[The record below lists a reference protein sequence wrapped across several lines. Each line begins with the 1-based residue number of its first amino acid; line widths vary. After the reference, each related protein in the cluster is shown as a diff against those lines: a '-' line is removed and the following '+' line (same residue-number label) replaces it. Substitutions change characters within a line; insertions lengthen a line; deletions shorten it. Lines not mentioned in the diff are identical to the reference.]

1 MRTFVAVEITN
12 EAILDEIKKI
22 QNELKIR
29 AKPVNVKNMHFT
41 LEFLGEITESMSDDV
56 QKALKSIVFE
66 PFTLS
71 FRGIGAFPKPKF
83 PRVVWIGTD
92 DLGGGKLKELASKVE
107 DSLTPLGFKSDKP
120 FKPHVTIF
128 RIKSKIGDITKDL
141 KRFENVELGSQQVT
155 KIKFKKSILTP
166 DGPVYSD
173 LLEVVATK

>member
-12 EAILDEIKKI
+12 EMTLDEIKNI

-56 QKALKSIVFE
+56 QEVLKSIVFE

-83 PRVVWIGTD
+83 ARVVWIGTD
-92 DLGGGKLKELASKVE
+92 ELGGGKLKELASKVE
-107 DSLTPLGFKSDKP
+107 DSLAPLGFKSDKP

-141 KRFENVELGSQQVT
+141 ERFENVELGSQQVS
-155 KIKFKKSILTP
+155 KIKFKRSILTS

-173 LLEVVATK
+173 LLEVNATK